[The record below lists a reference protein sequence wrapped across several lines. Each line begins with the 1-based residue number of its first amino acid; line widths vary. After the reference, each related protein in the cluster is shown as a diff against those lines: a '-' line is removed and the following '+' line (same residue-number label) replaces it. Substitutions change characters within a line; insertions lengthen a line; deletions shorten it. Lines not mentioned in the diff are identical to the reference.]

1 MKDGPNLN
9 YQQVMDLI
17 SIIMIY
23 GIKLWDLLNVVIID
37 KIKALFINI
46 MDPFVGIFL
55 VVKLILNGENVQ
67 FVCLD
72 GIKLITNI
80 VQDVDIL

>member
-1 MKDGPNLN
+1 VKDGPNLN